1 MNNKTAD
8 LIGTIAT
15 ILIGAILFW
24 LAWVIF

>member
-8 LIGTIAT
+8 TIGTIIT

>member
-8 LIGTIAT
+8 LIGTIIT
-15 ILIGAILFW
+15 IIIGAILFW